1 MDQEF
6 FGKKRFAG
14 CWINSTNTVSEEI
27 HVFKIFHM
35 GIIKGISLKKFIVKY
50 KLKSLFKKFGS

>member
-14 CWINSTNTVSEEI
+14 CWINSTNTVSEKSC
-27 HVFKIFHM
+27 V
-35 GIIKGISLKKFIVKY
+35 LKYMFLKFFTWV
-50 KLKSLFKKFGS
+50 

>member
-1 MDQEF
+1 M
-6 FGKKRFAG
+6 
-14 CWINSTNTVSEEI
+14 CVEI

-35 GIIKGISLKKFIVKY
+35 GIIKGITCSLKKFIVKY